1 VRLISGGLLAN
12 IRILAR
18 KSLPDYRNTFK
29 VEIPEFPTRAAET
42 KKRLTQG
49 SVAAVVQGAI
59 LNGEKYTWFA

>member
-1 VRLISGGLLAN
+1 MLAC
-12 IRILAR
+12 
-18 KSLPDYRNTFK
+18 KSLPDYWNTFK
-29 VEIPEFPTRAAET
+29 VEIPSCQREAAEN